1 MSGSEQLCITLL
13 RQCKTLTQLAQIHAY
28 ASKTALLNHPFIAGK
43 LILISSLSLSNSLP
57 YALRLFAQIPS
68 PDLFIYN
75 TVIRGLSESNTP
87 HRALLAYAQMRRRF
101 PSPPDSFSFAF
112 TLKAAA
118 NCRCFNAGIQLHC
131 ASITHGLDD
140 HLFVRTTLVSMYA
153 ECGCAEYARQAFDEM
168 SQPNVVAWNAV
179 VTACFRCGD
188 VAGAERLF
196 GRMPFR
202 NLTSWNVM
210 LAGYMKAGE
219 VEGAKRVFGEMDG
232 KDLVSWSTM
241 IVGFSHNGSFDEA
254 FSCFREMTSAGVRA
268 NEVSLTGVL
277 SACAQAGAFEFGK
290 ILHGYLEKAGHV
302 LIVSVG
308 NALLDTYSRCGK
320 VGMAHLVFDQMMLKN
335 TVSWTSMIASFAM
348 HGFGEEAIRM
358 FCEMEES
365 SMIPDDITFISILY
379 ACSHAGLI
387 EQGKYFFHKMQE
399 TYGIE
404 PSLEHYGCMVDLYG
418 RAGLLSEAY
427 EFVVQMA
434 IEPNEIIWRTLLG
447 ACSIHGEVNLAERVK
462 ERLSELDP
470 KNSGDHVLLSNI
482 YAASGK
488 WKDAA
493 AIRKSMIDQKIKK
506 SPAWSMIEVDKI
518 MYGFAIGEAINGVTK
533 EAYDKLA
540 EIMSRIRVEGGYRPE
555 ITSVLHDIEEEEK
568 EYAVTMHS
576 EKLAVAFGISRLNQ
590 GIAIRIVKNLR
601 VCRDCHTVMKLISMV
616 YSREI
621 ILRDRNR
628 FHLFKEGHCSC
639 RDYW

>member
-1 MSGSEQLCITLL
+1 MHVPIETVQDPETTHPNPRL
-13 RQCKTLTQLAQIHAY
+13 RIQNRSPSPPLYRREAHSHI
-28 ASKTALLNHPFIAGK
+28 
-43 LILISSLSLSNSLP
+43 LSLPLQFSPLLSPSLHSN
-57 YALRLFAQIPS
+57 PS
-68 PDLFIYN
+68 PDLFIHN
-75 TVIRGLSESNTP
+75 TLIRALSQSQSP
-87 HRALLAYAQMRRRF
+87 HHALLAYSQLRPRF

-112 TLKAAA
+112 ALKAAA
-118 NCRCFNAGIQLHC
+118 NSRSFHAGIQLHC
-131 ASITHGLDD
+131 QLISHGFDD
-140 HLFVRTTLVSMYA
+140 HLFVRTTLISMYA
-153 ECGCAEYARQAFDEM
+153 ECGCGDYARRAFDEM

-179 VTACFRCGD
+179 VTSCFRCGD
-188 VAGAERLF
+188 VKGAERLF

-202 NLTSWNVM
+202 NSTSWNVM

-219 VEGAKRVFGEMDG
+219 VEGAKRVFGDMDG
-232 KDLVSWSTM
+232 KDSVSWSTM
-241 IVGFSHNGSFDEA
+241 IVGFAHNGSFDEA
-254 FSCFREMTSAGVRA
+254 FSCFREMRSVGRRA

-290 ILHGYLEKAGHV
+290 ILHGYLEKAGQV

-320 VGMAHLVFDQMMLKN
+320 VDMARLVFDQMMFKN
-335 TVSWTSMIASFAM
+335 TVSWTSMIAGFAM
-348 HGFGEEAIRM
+348 HGFAEEAIQM

-365 SMIPDDITFISILY
+365 GMVPDDITFISILY
-379 ACSHAGLI
+379 ACSHAGLV
-387 EQGKYFFHKMQE
+387 EQGRYFFHKMQDA
-399 TYGIE
+399 YAIE

-418 RAGLLSEAY
+418 RAGLLGEAY
-427 EFVVQMA
+427 DFVVRMP

-447 ACSIHGEVNLAERVK
+447 ACSIHGEVNLAVRVK

-493 AIRKSMIDQKIKK
+493 AIRKSMIDQNIKK

-518 MYGFAIGEAINGVTK
+518 MYGFAVGEVINGVTK

-555 ITSVLHDIEEEEK
+555 IASVLHDIEEEEK

-590 GIAIRIVKNLR
+590 GIAIRVVKNLR
-601 VCRDCHTVMKLISMV
+601 VCRDCHTVMKLISKV

-639 RDYW
+639 KDYW